1 MSIPFYKF
9 IKRIIMSEIQKIQ
22 FSNVAKESAKFF
34 EVYIRIKIFGHVI
47 FEKTIP
53 ANEND

>member
-1 MSIPFYKF
+1 
-9 IKRIIMSEIQKIQ
+9 MSEIQKVQ

>member
-1 MSIPFYKF
+1 
-9 IKRIIMSEIQKIQ
+9 MSEIQKIKISDQ
-22 FSNVAKESAKFF
+22 IRESSKFF

-53 ANEND
+53 ADD